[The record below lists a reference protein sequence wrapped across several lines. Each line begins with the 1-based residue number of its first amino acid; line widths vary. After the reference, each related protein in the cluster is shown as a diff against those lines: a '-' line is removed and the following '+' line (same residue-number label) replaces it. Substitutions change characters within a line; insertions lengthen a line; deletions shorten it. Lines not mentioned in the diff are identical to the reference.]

1 MSAPSLLT
9 AVLTTHTAL
18 YQPPM
23 LCLLLSPSLR
33 QSQELFR
40 KVLDTVRALDSPVPI
55 EEESGV
61 RRSGQWRRQ
70 SQLQRR
76 QYLGDLGRQDLG
88 TIADLALGIDG
99 VNLYAASDQGL
110 WRLNLMEAPQPR
122 PPAQVPGR

>member
-1 MSAPSLLT
+1 
-9 AVLTTHTAL
+9 
-18 YQPPM
+18 M

-40 KVLDTVRALDSPVPI
+40 KVLDTVRALDSPCP
-55 EEESGV
+55 S
-61 RRSGQWRRQ
+61 RRSRVYVGLANGGVKASSNGTW
-70 SQLQRR
+70 
-76 QYLGDLGRQDLG
+76 GDLGRQDLG